1 MATEAPSSE
10 NETSCDDISEPKGL
24 SGPNRTLVLGCLIYF
39 TYSVSIAVDSQFL
52 SLYYKSRGFDGGTL
66 GVLYSITPLTTF
78 LTIPLWS
85 VVTGKGAKGKDR
97 TDGDKKD
104 NTSAEMRHFQ
114 ILCANIVIAT
124 LGQLSL
130 AMLDEPIY
138 MMLAIGIVGIFQSPV
153 KPILD
158 GILIDHMEDRSEVGK
173 VRLFMILG
181 SGFGTNLGGRLL
193 SMVQKSTAN
202 DNTMA
207 IESANQIIGTSYLRD
222 LMLKVTSGFNLLF
235 FARFILTIPPII
247 CIRQLQVAAT
257 MKMKQGQACSTKP
270 KDAPQGEEKAIDS
283 ETSNTSSSVVSVT
296 RDVMKHCFGNRNNL
310 LFFLCIYVAGASGG
324 VSDTFSYLRY
334 QESGC
339 STTHMGQSRF
349 LSSCAGGVMFWFSG
363 RVTRKLG
370 VQNVFVLSLLCAG
383 VRFSLLKRMD
393 HPYYAYIVD
402 LIRGA
407 TFGAFWSSA
416 TLYASKIGPPSL
428 RSSVLLLLNGIYN
441 GIGRS
446 TGAIIAGR
454 FQAVFGTNNLFL
466 YCARINFA
474 LALVMGIWYNRAR
487 KTNLIEDSLEVT
499 KKTN

>member
-1 MATEAPSSE
+1 
-10 NETSCDDISEPKGL
+10 
-24 SGPNRTLVLGCLIYF
+24 
-39 TYSVSIAVDSQFL
+39 
-52 SLYYKSRGFDGGTL
+52 
-66 GVLYSITPLTTF
+66 
-78 LTIPLWS
+78 
-85 VVTGKGAKGKDR
+85 
-97 TDGDKKD
+97 
-104 NTSAEMRHFQ
+104 
-114 ILCANIVIAT
+114 
-124 LGQLSL
+124 
-130 AMLDEPIY
+130 
-138 MMLAIGIVGIFQSPV
+138 
-153 KPILD
+153 
-158 GILIDHMEDRSEVGK
+158 
-173 VRLFMILG
+173 
-181 SGFGTNLGGRLL
+181 
-193 SMVQKSTAN
+193 
-202 DNTMA
+202 
-207 IESANQIIGTSYLRD
+207 
-222 LMLKVTSGFNLLF
+222 
-235 FARFILTIPPII
+235 
-247 CIRQLQVAAT
+247 
-257 MKMKQGQACSTKP
+257 
-270 KDAPQGEEKAIDS
+270 
-283 ETSNTSSSVVSVT
+283 
-296 RDVMKHCFGNRNNL
+296 
-310 LFFLCIYVAGASGG
+310 
-324 VSDTFSYLRY
+324 
-334 QESGC
+334 
-339 STTHMGQSRF
+339 
-349 LSSCAGGVMFWFSG
+349 MFWFSG